1 MRSLAYSFAEKTQ
14 EKQKNC
20 GVFFFFLFAGGF
32 EEKERRK
39 EKWYVI
45 TYELVLTVKFL
56 VYGRIKEMRRKED

>member
-1 MRSLAYSFAEKTQ
+1 M
-14 EKQKNC
+14 
-20 GVFFFFLFAGGF
+20 GFFFFLFAGEF

>member
-20 GVFFFFLFAGGF
+20 GLFFFLFAGEF